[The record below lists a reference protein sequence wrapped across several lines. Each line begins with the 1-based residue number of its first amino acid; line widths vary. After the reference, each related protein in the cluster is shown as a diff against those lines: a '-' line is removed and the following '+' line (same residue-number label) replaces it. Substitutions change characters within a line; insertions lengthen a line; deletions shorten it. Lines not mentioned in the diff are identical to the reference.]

1 MGSVFVYLLCHGF
14 ALTVT
19 RKKREQRRRAKGNE
33 QGERGAEKLA
43 KQQAAMVTMMR
54 KKKKFVGNGNGF
66 TWSQLPGFSLSH
78 SHTPIPLPS
87 FSLYLR
93 LFVHVSVAC
102 CAFCVSLCAA
112 QLLTVSAF
120 ATTMRHAKMSRSLT
134 RQAQFINGTSSPFSL
149 SPLPRCLW
157 LKNKK
162 KVLSAVSVQLSNWR
176 RFYRLVVA
184 LILIPILIL
193 YSRCRCV
200 FAAVATIYKITLA
213 MPVRNFPKY
222 IHTHTQRKKEKKQK
236 QRVWESEI
244 NMWVYLY

>member
-1 MGSVFVYLLCHGF
+1 MSARFKCACPILGSVFVYLLCHGF

-157 LKNKK
+157 LKTRKK
-162 KVLSAVSVQLSNWR
+162 YSVLCLSNCPTDVASIASLSLSFSFPFSFSTR
-176 RFYRLVVA
+176 VVA
-184 LILIPILIL
+184 VCLLLWQQFI
-193 YSRCRCV
+193 
-200 FAAVATIYKITLA
+200 K
-213 MPVRNFPKY
+213 
-222 IHTHTQRKKEKKQK
+222 
-236 QRVWESEI
+236 
-244 NMWVYLY
+244 

>member
-1 MGSVFVYLLCHGF
+1 MALHGHSC
-14 ALTVT
+14 
-19 RKKREQRRRAKGNE
+19 
-33 QGERGAEKLA
+33 LA
-43 KQQAAMVTMMR
+43 
-54 KKKKFVGNGNGF
+54 F
-66 TWSQLPGFSLSH
+66 LSH
-78 SHTPIPLPS
+78 THTPPFLS